1 MLKTLMALPLILSLM
16 LTSCGSGGRTDDYPE
31 IPDGIPVIAGGF
43 VNWTDVQTTPDGSI
57 GIVNGTGNAIVEV
70 TFTDAT
76 GDETFT
82 TFIAPGAVWPSG
94 IHPLPGMYLVSAIGS
109 DGREFRR
116 YHRYAPDIG
125 WEAAVISNANF
136 DIGF

>member
-1 MLKTLMALPLILSLM
+1 MLKTLLLLPLILSLT

-31 IPDGIPVIAGGF
+31 IPDGLPVIVGGF

-70 TFTDAT
+70 TFTDVT
-76 GDETFT
+76 GDETFIT
-82 TFIAPGAVWPSG
+82 YIAPGTVWSSG

-109 DGREFRR
+109 DGREFQR
-116 YHRYAPDIG
+116 YFRYAPDIG
-125 WEAAVISNANF
+125 WEAAVISAANWNI
-136 DIGF
+136 DL

>member
-1 MLKTLMALPLILSLM
+1 MLKTLLLLPLILSLT
-16 LTSCGSGGRTDDYPE
+16 LTSCGSGGRTDDHPD
-31 IPDGIPVIAGGF
+31 IPDGLPVIAGGF

-82 TFIAPGAVWPSG
+82 TYIAPGAVWPSG
-94 IHPLPGMYLVSAIGS
+94 THPLPGVVLISVIGT
-109 DGREFRR
+109 DGREFKR
-116 YHRYAPDIG
+116 YFRYAPDIG
-125 WEAAVISNANF
+125 WEAAVISNANW
-136 DIGF
+136 DLGF